1 MRTANYPAARSMIGS
16 PHRFLARRLFVM
28 SCVVVGGLWLAGCQG
43 SGLSEERE
51 KEIDEETR
59 QEHYETAGFT
69 YYDGGAYAK
78 AETMFEKALDKKPR
92 DKKLRRALARAK
104 IQQGTPRKLREAQK
118 ILEPLMDM
126 EWRNADGQDRKF
138 EVVSDMATVHTEL
151 ADYYDRDVR
160 ELEQRARTDPDADTS
175 RIRRQ
180 IQRQVRNRNE
190 LLQEAIPMWKQ
201 VLNMN
206 ARNPYALAGLAKAN
220 LQLSRDTEGME
231 YAREYLEL
239 TKDSQPFWED
249 QIKELEEAR
258 GKGGVTTRQ
267 RAHLRKKAYSARNKQ
282 MKMHM
287 LLATVH
293 MRRQEYRDAID
304 QYSRAL
310 HIDESQTAAYLERA
324 QALAAEGR
332 HILAVKDLREYMR
345 RTDPEAQRGARVKAA
360 ELLQQYRK
368 IVSDGETRETN
379 KPVRVTPPSPAPS
392 DSTGES
398 WPSPA
403 PPSNGGGSSPT
414 PVYDDPGAPE
424 GFPR

>member
-1 MRTANYPAARSMIGS
+1 MRTVTVSDWRSLHHLTPLAWM
-16 PHRFLARRLFVM
+16 FLGAV
-28 SCVVVGGLWLAGCQG
+28 WLAGCQG
-43 SGLSEERE
+43 TALSEERE

-59 QEHYETAGFT
+59 QENYETAGFT
-69 YYDGGAYAK
+69 FYDGGAYAK
-78 AETMFEKALDKKPR
+78 AESMFDKALVKKPR

-138 EVVSDMATVHTEL
+138 EVISDMATVHTEL
-151 ADYYDRDVR
+151 ADYYDRDIR
-160 ELEQRARTDPDADTS
+160 ELEERARTDPDADS
-175 RIRRQ
+175 ARVRRQ
-180 IQRQVRNRNE
+180 IQRQVRTRNE
-190 LLQEAIPMWKQ
+190 LLQDAIPMWRQ
-201 VLNMN
+201 VLNLN
-206 ARNPYALAGLAKAN
+206 HRNPYALAGLAKAN
-220 LQLSRDTEGME
+220 LQLSRDSEGME

-239 TKDSQPFWED
+239 TKDSQPFWEKK
-249 QIKELEEAR
+249 IKDLEEAR
-258 GKGGVTTRQ
+258 GKHNVTNRQ
-267 RAHLRKKAYSARNKQ
+267 RTHWRKKAYSARNKQ

-293 MRRQEYRDAID
+293 MRRQEYREAID

-310 HIDESQTAAYLERA
+310 HIDESQTAAYLERG

-360 ELLQQYRK
+360 ELLQKYRK
-368 IVSDGETRETN
+368 IIADGETRERN
-379 KPVRVTPPSPAPS
+379 DPIPVSPPATAPQ
-392 DSTGES
+392 
-398 WPSPA
+398 PA
-403 PPSNGGGSSPT
+403 PPSGGGFPVPT
-414 PVYDDPGAPE
+414 PPSSGSGGAPTPIYDDPGTPD